1 MRIVRLRLICH
12 HSFLSTIRSSRKSLR
27 ILYHSVLSKGKC
39 KFQHET
45 GEEVQL
51 SMSFLRITRKIGHFL
66 PKDWPHKKKLAKPLC
81 KPIHIAWSRQA
92 DACEIPSFCYS
103 YGSTGQLPM

>member
-27 ILYHSVLSKGKC
+27 ILYHSVLNKGKC

-51 SMSFLRITRKIGHFL
+51 SMSFFADAYLRHFL
-66 PKDWPHKKKLAKPLC
+66 PLTLSLTVQSIVKFFRMFFTSSLA
-81 KPIHIAWSRQA
+81 IVRSVSS
-92 DACEIPSFCYS
+92 PSTLTALS
-103 YGSTGQLPM
+103 LTSSAS

>member
-27 ILYHSVLSKGKC
+27 ILYHSVLNKGKW

-51 SMSFLRITRKIGHFL
+51 SMSFFADAYLRHFL
-66 PKDWPHKKKLAKPLC
+66 LLT
-81 KPIHIAWSRQA
+81 HISPFWRTFESNDTPFRHGTVIYLRFTGLVS
-92 DACEIPSFCYS
+92 IPD
-103 YGSTGQLPM
+103 GL